1 MLPVTGLMI
10 AGLYSQGYTVN
21 ATPDEPQTIMDIVL
35 DLHGFAADLSYFLIV
50 LHISAAIYSRI
61 KGEGVWSSMVPI
73 LKEKKKSTN
82 KIIMKVSEIEEQIY
96 DRVENL
102 FTSNKDE

>member
-1 MLPVTGLMI
+1 
-10 AGLYSQGYTVN
+10 
-21 ATPDEPQTIMDIVL
+21 
-35 DLHGFAADLSYFLIV
+35 
-50 LHISAAIYSRI
+50 
-61 KGEGVWSSMVPI
+61 MVPI